1 VWQKSSTSL
10 QCKKFQKLKFL
21 TILGHVIYRTWPNWI
36 NFTILTF
43 INEKNRYSKCLY
55 KIWNKI
61 ISFNMRKK
69 GKSKTGH
76 RKSEEG
82 EFKSPRS
89 ESLVFQM
96 GYPDHAWTFIKN
108 GILTSLKKGMSK
120 TNIFKR
126 CHYP

>member
-1 VWQKSSTSL
+1 VWQKPSTPL

-21 TILGHVIYRTWPNWI
+21 RILGHVLYRTWPNWI

-43 INEKNRYSKCLY
+43 INEQNRYSRCLY

-69 GKSKTGH
+69 GKSKTSH
-76 RKSEEG
+76 RKSEKG

-89 ESLVFQM
+89 ESLVFQR
-96 GYPDHAWTFIKN
+96 GYPNHAWILIRS
-108 GILTSLKKGMSK
+108 GILISLKKSMSK
-120 TNIFKR
+120 TNTFK
-126 CHYP
+126 